1 MKDIH
6 NKEAHV
12 FAKAINKYIN
22 LLNSQMETFPLI
34 MNTLVFKLK
43 ACYERLNDF
52 IEKNH
57 IEKTENDD
65 SVTIKVPFEF
75 NKKFIKYNKEIYQSL
90 SAIQLIPKNVV
101 VAFVSIYDSFLSDII
116 EGIYKLRPEL
126 LNTCEKEYSFSDI
139 LKFGS
144 IDEIKENII
153 EKEVES
159 VLRESH
165 SKQFEWLSKKLKVKL
180 TEDLPNYEHF
190 IEITERRNLFVH
202 TNGKVSRQYLS
213 IVPPKNDNNKEIKLG
228 ETLEASPEYVIHCYN
243 VLFEIGVKLGQV
255 IWRKIDEKNSLE
267 EADDLL
273 IDIIYDLLKNKKYNL
288 GINLSEFATKEYIKD
303 YNKASEYVKC
313 VNKSLAYYL
322 NGDKEK
328 CLSII
333 QSVDWSATDYRY
345 RLAAFVLEEKFDEAC
360 ELMKSIGSSK
370 DMMNAY
376 REWPLFT
383 NFRETDVFKNTYKEI
398 YKTEFDYIEVQS
410 LEWEDVIKEA
420 INFINIK
427 NNSNESE
434 TVNFNE
440 ELFENS

>member
-1 MKDIH
+1 M
-6 NKEAHV
+6 
-12 FAKAINKYIN
+12 
-22 LLNSQMETFPLI
+22 
-34 MNTLVFKLK
+34 
-43 ACYERLNDF
+43 
-52 IEKNH
+52 
-57 IEKTENDD
+57 
-65 SVTIKVPFEF
+65 
-75 NKKFIKYNKEIYQSL
+75 YQSL

-228 ETLEASPEYVIHCYN
+228 ETQEASPEYVIHCYN

-273 IDIIYDLLKNKKYNL
+273 IDIIYDLLKNK
-288 GINLSEFATKEYIKD
+288 I
-303 YNKASEYVKC
+303 
-313 VNKSLAYYL
+313 
-322 NGDKEK
+322 
-328 CLSII
+328 
-333 QSVDWSATDYRY
+333 
-345 RLAAFVLEEKFDEAC
+345 
-360 ELMKSIGSSK
+360 
-370 DMMNAY
+370 
-376 REWPLFT
+376 
-383 NFRETDVFKNTYKEI
+383 
-398 YKTEFDYIEVQS
+398 
-410 LEWEDVIKEA
+410 
-420 INFINIK
+420 
-427 NNSNESE
+427 
-434 TVNFNE
+434 
-440 ELFENS
+440 

>member
-273 IDIIYDLLKNKKYNL
+273 IDIIYDLLKK
-288 GINLSEFATKEYIKD
+288 
-303 YNKASEYVKC
+303 
-313 VNKSLAYYL
+313 
-322 NGDKEK
+322 
-328 CLSII
+328 
-333 QSVDWSATDYRY
+333 
-345 RLAAFVLEEKFDEAC
+345 
-360 ELMKSIGSSK
+360 
-370 DMMNAY
+370 
-376 REWPLFT
+376 
-383 NFRETDVFKNTYKEI
+383 
-398 YKTEFDYIEVQS
+398 
-410 LEWEDVIKEA
+410 
-420 INFINIK
+420 
-427 NNSNESE
+427 
-434 TVNFNE
+434 
-440 ELFENS
+440 